1 MDCLGEGG
9 EEGKGRGDL
18 RWTNI
23 TFRRSS
29 RLSQDLS
36 NCAAIVASNRRPQSQ
51 YGGRTTFNLMTK
63 INLKDKETTLA
74 LGHPSVQNKLKFNL
88 NKTWKSSEKLLL
100 TASIIEVHCG
110 K

>member
-36 NCAAIVASNRRPQSQ
+36 DCAAIVASNRRPQSQ
-51 YGGRTTFNLMTK
+51 
-63 INLKDKETTLA
+63 
-74 LGHPSVQNKLKFNL
+74 
-88 NKTWKSSEKLLL
+88 
-100 TASIIEVHCG
+100 
-110 K
+110 